1 MVIHTSIPV
10 VDAEMENEMIRALRE
25 EMLVGGKSVELFEQE
40 FAQYVGCQHAVAV
53 NSGTDALFIAL
64 RCLDI
69 TGKVITPAMSFV
81 ATAESI
87 VLGGAQPSFV
97 DIDPHTWNI
106 DVEKI
111 EEAID
116 KKTEAIMPV
125 HFHGLPCNMKRIM
138 QIAKD
143 HDLFVIE
150 DCAQA
155 HGAMSNGTKV
165 GSIGEV
171 GCYSFY
177 STKNMTVG
185 GNGGIIVT
193 NDKCVAE
200 KAKLLREHG
209 GANNAIYIGY
219 NARINTINAA
229 FGRIQLKRLDE
240 WVAKRQ
246 QLAERYKKQLKD
258 VTIQAGEG
266 NVYHLFGIETEHRD
280 RLKDYLKTK
289 GIFTGIHY
297 PNSITSLKPYLE
309 YTQNKTY
316 PVSDH
321 HAQTCLSIPMHPQLT
336 VDDVD
341 LICREIAA
349 FKEETA

>member
-1 MVIHTSIPV
+1 MVILTSIPTI
-10 VDAEMENEMIRALRE
+10 DAEMENEMLRALRE
-25 EMLVGGKSVELFEQE
+25 EMFVGGKSVELFEQE
-40 FAQYVGCQHAVAV
+40 FARYIGSQYAVAV

-69 TGKVITPAMSFV
+69 TGKVITPPMSFV

-87 VLGGAQPSFV
+87 VLGGARPSFV
-97 DIDPHTWNI
+97 DIDPRTWNI

-111 EEAID
+111 EDAID
-116 KKTEAIMPV
+116 NETEAIMPV
-125 HFHGLPCNMKRIM
+125 HLYGLPCNMKRIM
-138 QIAKD
+138 EIAQD
-143 HDLFVIE
+143 HNLFVVE

-155 HGAMSNGTKV
+155 HGAMSNGKKV
-165 GSIGEV
+165 GTIGEV

-193 NDKCVAE
+193 DDKQVAD

-209 GANNAIYIGY
+209 GANNATYIGY

-229 FGRIQLKRLDE
+229 FGRIQLKRLDG

-246 QLAERYKKQLKD
+246 QLAEHYKKQLKN
-258 VTIQAGEG
+258 VKIQRGDG
-266 NVYHLFGIETEHRD
+266 NVYHLFGIETEQRD
-280 RLKDYLKTK
+280 PLKDHLKSK

-297 PNSITSLKPYLE
+297 PKSISSLKPYLE

-316 PVSDH
+316 PLSDH
-321 HAQTCLSIPMHPQLT
+321 HANTCLSLPMHPQLT

-341 LICREIAA
+341 VVCREIAA
-349 FKEETA
+349 FQGEKE